1 MGRGLA
7 IFVKVTR
14 CAGHLPVVSWPHVCP
29 FSSVQQLGSQDQP
42 DPGPPGSCRAVWLG
56 AQQVLRRLQEGS
68 RPRSRLRQRAGEGGG
83 SRSPWAAGVALGRLS
98 RESRLVARGAVA
110 DGSRLQPTP

>member
-1 MGRGLA
+1 MVTRAGENYKTGEERVRWGRGLA

-42 DPGPPGSCRAVWLG
+42 DPGPAGLLSGRVAGRPAG
-56 AQQVLRRLQEGS
+56 AEEAAGREQATFAPPAAGWGGRRLSVPVGS
-68 RPRSRLRQRAGEGGG
+68 RRRS
-83 SRSPWAAGVALGRLS
+83 WAIVA
-98 RESRLVARGAVA
+98 
-110 DGSRLQPTP
+110 